1 MFTGEAG
8 ACRESLGMEG
18 LVTAV
23 FVFSPYLASAG
34 GHMQSLHSVTALL
47 NLEGVHHPCILTL
60 PH

>member
-1 MFTGEAG
+1 
-8 ACRESLGMEG
+8 MEG

-23 FVFSPYLASAG
+23 FALSPYLASAG

-47 NLEGVHHPCILTL
+47 NLEGVHNPCILTL